1 MKEDHEKKSYAVK
14 ETTIELPQG
23 PLWNILTR
31 GVFLAIPLL
40 FLLGFVST
48 VFIALENY
56 HLIMNIAMAPVAAFF
71 AYGAYVMIYV
81 FWYPMETK
89 EFTDEELEEYLTSR
103 LDDDDNSDSPAAGG
117 D

>member
-1 MKEDHEKKSYAVK
+1 MKEDRKHAVK

-31 GVFLAIPLL
+31 GMFLAIPAL
-40 FLLGFVST
+40 FLMGFIST
-48 VFIALENY
+48 IFIALENY
-56 HLIMNIAMAPVAAFF
+56 HLIINILMPPVAAFF

-81 FWYPMETK
+81 FWLPAETK
-89 EFTDEELEEYLTSR
+89 ELTDEELEKYFLDR
-103 LDDDDNSDSPAAGG
+103 FDDDDDHNGPSTGG